1 MHQILQL
8 FPVLNFLKTFFVETA
23 HGKFHAVFVLCFND
37 IFLGGE
43 VKLKV
48 VKGRCVQIVEIF
60 IVRASIFALLRVFFA
75 VHFFAPR
82 CANSDPPPL

>member
-1 MHQILQL
+1 ML
-8 FPVLNFLKTFFVETA
+8 F
-23 HGKFHAVFVLCFND
+23 LCYASMT
-37 IFLGGE
+37 FLGGE

-75 VHFFAPR
+75 VHFFRPSV
-82 CANSDPPPL
+82 CKL